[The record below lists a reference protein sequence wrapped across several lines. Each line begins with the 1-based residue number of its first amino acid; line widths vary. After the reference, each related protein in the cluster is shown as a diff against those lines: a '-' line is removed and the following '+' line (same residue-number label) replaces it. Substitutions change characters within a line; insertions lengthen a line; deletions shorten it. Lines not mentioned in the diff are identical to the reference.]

1 LIYIVILINDNKFH
15 QNSDGDVS
23 SMNWFVD
30 KFNQRCSAMNKVY
43 LDVNDL
49 DAITADV
56 EVINLI
62 LFMILLLLLL

>member
-1 LIYIVILINDNKFH
+1 MHK
-15 QNSDGDVS
+15 NSDGDVS

-43 LDVNDL
+43 HDVNDL

-56 EVINLI
+56 EVINMI
-62 LFMILLLLLL
+62 LFNI